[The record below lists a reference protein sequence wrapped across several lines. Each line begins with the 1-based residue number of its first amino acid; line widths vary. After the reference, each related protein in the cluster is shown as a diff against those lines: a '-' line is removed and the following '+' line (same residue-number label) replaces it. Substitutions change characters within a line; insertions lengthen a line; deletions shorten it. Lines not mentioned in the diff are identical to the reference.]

1 METMFEIIPQNC
13 FGELLPYL
21 EDDAITDINYNGRD
35 VWVDHIY
42 QGRYKIDVE
51 LTEDFINTFIMRVK
65 NSVSKS
71 FNQEHNVLE
80 AETADLRI
88 SIIHDSVAKSGV
100 AISIRKT
107 PPISRLDRQMMID
120 TEYASVPILNF
131 LENCIKASCNI
142 IIAGITGSGKT
153 ELLKWLTGFI
163 PENEKVITIEDNLEI
178 RYSKINPGKDCVE
191 LKVDDQRFG
200 YPKAIKTCLRQMPK
214 WIILSEARSREVKFL
229 LEAFSTGHNGLTTI
243 HCDDVDK
250 IPRRI
255 KNMMQLEISADVI
268 YEDIFN
274 FFDIG
279 ILVNRRL
286 ANNEIQ
292 RWIDQICIFDYAAG
306 KCQMVVLVDEGKLKQ
321 PPLPLKLRRKFQRNG
336 IKFPYQK
343 YGDNHSGQ
351 EGGNRS
357 PR

>member
-1 METMFEIIPQNC
+1 
-13 FGELLPYL
+13 
-21 EDDAITDINYNGRD
+21 
-35 VWVDHIY
+35 
-42 QGRYKIDVE
+42 
-51 LTEDFINTFIMRVK
+51 
-65 NSVSKS
+65 
-71 FNQEHNVLE
+71 
-80 AETADLRI
+80 
-88 SIIHDSVAKSGV
+88 
-100 AISIRKT
+100 
-107 PPISRLDRQMMID
+107 
-120 TEYASVPILNF
+120 
-131 LENCIKASCNI
+131 
-142 IIAGITGSGKT
+142 
-153 ELLKWLTGFI
+153 
-163 PENEKVITIEDNLEI
+163 
-178 RYSKINPGKDCVE
+178 
-191 LKVDDQRFG
+191 
-200 YPKAIKTCLRQMPK
+200 MPK